1 MVQIMGYNGCKSMI
15 LCVIV
20 RACIETES
28 EGFLSVP
35 NLAINNKNILTKS
48 DVTLGGKPNIKFLKI
63 DSDLKKSISGVAD
76 KQEINV

>member
-1 MVQIMGYNGCKSMI
+1 MVQIMGYDGCKSMI

-48 DVTLGGKPNIKFLKI
+48 NITPR
-63 DSDLKKSISGVAD
+63 GEVA
-76 KQEINV
+76 I

>member
-35 NLAINNKNILTKS
+35 NLAINNKNKLAYFGVKLRKKLPI
-48 DVTLGGKPNIKFLKI
+48 VTLRFPNVTLM
-63 DSDLKKSISGVAD
+63 
-76 KQEINV
+76 